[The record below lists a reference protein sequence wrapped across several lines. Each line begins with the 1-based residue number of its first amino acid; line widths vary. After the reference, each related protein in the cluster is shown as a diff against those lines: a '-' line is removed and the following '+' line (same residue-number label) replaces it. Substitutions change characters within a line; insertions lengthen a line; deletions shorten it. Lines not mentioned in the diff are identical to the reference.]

1 MEQYEFTIVRYD
13 HRGLMADT
21 VVAAGRHEIQDL
33 LDDGWNVFLVKP
45 VELAQDTNYLI
56 LYLYMNVV
64 FRQNETFPVF
74 PRSSL
79 MQKKTFINRDRGG
92 QVS

>member
-13 HRGLMADT
+13 HRRLMADT

-45 VELAQDTNYLI
+45 VEHVQEA
-56 LYLYMNVV
+56 
-64 FRQNETFPVF
+64 
-74 PRSSL
+74 S
-79 MQKKTFINRDRGG
+79 
-92 QVS
+92 

>member
-1 MEQYEFTIVRYD
+1 VTSGKFRFPPQQYYFPSDKGNDSGGIMEQYEFTIVRYD

-45 VELAQDTNYLI
+45 VELEEEAC
-56 LYLYMNVV
+56 
-64 FRQNETFPVF
+64 
-74 PRSSL
+74 
-79 MQKKTFINRDRGG
+79 
-92 QVS
+92 